1 MLGYFRGGD
10 REGLA
15 GMARWRRRRFAL
27 RGHRTLRGVSS
38 IVFLAAA
45 GVGAWGRV
53 EARGNLGMAV
63 PAFAV
68 ESAAKQDTQREAKRS
83 EEHTSELQSRGHLVC
98 RLLLEKKKKKDKIKN
113 GQRTTDDS

>member
-63 PAFAV
+63 PALAV
-68 ESAAKQDTQREAKRS
+68 ESAAKQDRQREAEEAETGRS
-83 EEHTSELQSRGHLVC
+83 EGVGRRGGGRGMGGGSRAG
-98 RLLLEKKKKKDKIKN
+98 R
-113 GQRTTDDS
+113 GAGGG